1 MNGRLTETPECFP
14 LFKVSVKLLRLNLGE
29 FYPGGTAS
37 WCTTGVMVPLVM
49 TVVVP
54 LTAGGWEV
62 SGSWPEVGGIT
73 AVVVTGVSALV
84 TVDVSGAAVV
94 VVETLCE
101 ESVDSGVADCLTLI
115 LC

>member
-1 MNGRLTETPECFP
+1 M
-14 LFKVSVKLLRLNLGE
+14 
-29 FYPGGTAS
+29 
-37 WCTTGVMVPLVM
+37 
-49 TVVVP
+49 
-54 LTAGGWEV
+54 
-62 SGSWPEVGGIT
+62 SGSGPEVGGI
-73 AVVVTGVSALV
+73 AVVVTGVSALI

>member
-1 MNGRLTETPECFP
+1 MVYYWCHGTTSRDGCCTTDSRWV
-14 LFKVSVKLLRLNLGE
+14 VSVRKG
-29 FYPGGTAS
+29 
-37 WCTTGVMVPLVM
+37 
-49 TVVVP
+49 
-54 LTAGGWEV
+54 
-62 SGSWPEVGGIT
+62 PEVGGIT

-84 TVDVSGAAVV
+84 TADVSGAAIV